1 VFEDKQFSALF
12 ADFQITVQNILESL
26 NYDFKDAKLTP
37 ELKMCH
43 KISFTFFNQLLNNI
57 EKGKVSLP
65 TRKMTLTDVFLFYTG
80 LKTIPLA
87 FEGLKYDL
95 NYKLNDSKNR
105 FRPIAYTCTACAQL
119 TLPIVEKYEDMEEGW
134 VDAVLNNENGF
145 GLL

>member
-1 VFEDKQFSALF
+1 VFEDKKFSALF
-12 ADFQITVQNILESL
+12 ADSPITVQNILESL

-43 KISFTFFNQLLNNI
+43 KISFTFFNQFLNNV

-65 TRKMTLTDVFLFYTG
+65 TRKMTLIYTG

-87 FEGLKYDL
+87 FEGLKYDI